1 MRSTVLYI
9 LYFIAAALIGLFA
22 PEKAAALSTDGILVE
37 GYFRVIWGMLVVLGI
52 MLLLYA
58 FVRKRFS
65 LYAGSSEQRIKVI
78 EMKPLMQK
86 KSLCLIEVD
95 GEEYLLGI
103 SADRIDHIA
112 TISAKTDDS
121 FAETLQKK
129 VRETTS

>member
-1 MRSTVLYI
+1 MRSTTLYI
-9 LYFIAAALIGLFA
+9 LIFTAVVFTGIFA
-22 PEKAAALSTDGILVE
+22 PSKAAALSTDGILVE

-65 LYAGSSEQRIKVI
+65 LYTGSPGQRIKVL

-103 SADRIDHIA
+103 STDRIDHIA
-112 TISAKTDDS
+112 TISAKKNES
-121 FAETLQKK
+121 FAETLQEK
-129 VRETTS
+129 VRETTL